1 MGFSKNF
8 EKKKNW
14 YFICKMTSLAAR
26 HSVQRVEREII
37 YLLICLFKHL
47 LKIRG
52 PFLQKSR

>member
-1 MGFSKNF
+1 M
-8 EKKKNW
+8 
-14 YFICKMTSLAAR
+14 ISLAAR